1 MSRSRRPQRIGDG
14 VGERRGGRSLRGF
27 AGAEEG
33 LAGPVDHVHLDRPGT
48 AGKRRIG

>member
-1 MSRSRRPQRIGDG
+1 MSRSRMPQRMGDG
-14 VGERRGGRSLRGF
+14 VGERRGGRSLCRL

-33 LAGPVDHVHLDRPGT
+33 LAGPVDHVDLDAPGT